1 MTTMR
6 NEPTKGETMDRLLL
20 IIISIF
26 LPPLAVL
33 LKKGLGKDFLI
44 NLVLSLIF
52 LVPGIIHALWVVTN
66 PDY

>member
-6 NEPTKGETMDRLLL
+6 NEPTKAETMDRLLL

>member
-1 MTTMR
+1 
-6 NEPTKGETMDRLLL
+6 MDRLLL